1 MDLQHLKEHY
11 GELISFMEDKGY
23 SKRYIQNIRL
33 EVNRILKK
41 AGNCNNW
48 NSYADIYN
56 DYLLLPYSEKHLK
69 QKRTILGVLEQFD
82 VYGIFPGS
90 GRHHALIGRNSYHLL
105 NPEFKELIEFY
116 CDHERKRGKKEP
128 TIYCEA
134 QNAVSFLLSMQERG
148 AECLDRIT
156 EDDVLSFF
164 LSETG
169 IVLRGYTCKAKMAAV
184 LKVGLKWKED
194 VCRKI
199 LNYLPVVRYSRK
211 NIQYL
216 TDEEIRAIRGSLD
229 KDGISLRNRAIIL
242 LLLFTG
248 LRGCDIAGLT
258 LGSIDWETERINIIQ
273 EKTAVPL
280 ELPLSAVVG
289 NAIYDYIAE
298 ERPDTGNICL
308 FLSEN
313 FPYSP
318 VSSGCIAGV
327 VSKAFQTAGIRQN
340 KGDRK
345 GTHIFR
351 HHLAASMLENAV
363 PQPVISQ
370 TLGHTAPESLEPYL
384 GADFVHLKECAL
396 SVEPFPL
403 AKEVLSI

>member
-11 GELISFMEDKGY
+11 GELIFFMEGKGY

-41 AGNCNNW
+41 AGNNNW

-56 DYLLLPYSEKHLK
+56 DYLLLPYSDKHLK

-82 VYGIFPGS
+82 VHGIFPGS
-90 GRHHALIGRNSYHLL
+90 GRPHALIEWDSYHLL
-105 NPEFKELIEFY
+105 NSEFKELIEFY
-116 CDHERKRGKKEP
+116 CCHERERGKKES
-128 TIYCEA
+128 TIYCDA
-134 QNAVSFLLSMQERG
+134 QNAASFLLSMQERG
-148 AECLDRIT
+148 AECLDKIT

-169 IVLRGYTCKAKMAAV
+169 TVLRGYTCKEKMAIV
-184 LKVGLKWKED
+184 LKVGMKWKENI
-194 VCRKI
+194 CRRI
-199 LNYLPVVRYSRK
+199 LSYLPVVRYSRK

-216 TDEEIRAIRGSLD
+216 TTEEITVIRNALD
-229 KDGISLRNRAIIL
+229 KEGISLRNRAIIL

-258 LGSIDWETERINIIQ
+258 LESIDWQTERISIIQ

-280 ELPLSAVVG
+280 ELPLFATVG

-298 ERPDTGNICL
+298 ERPDTGSSFL

-318 VSSGCIAGV
+318 VGSGCIAGI
-327 VSKAFQTAGIRQN
+327 VSKVFQMAGIRQN

-351 HHLAASMLENAV
+351 HYLVKSMLENEVA
-363 PQPVISQ
+363 QPVISQ

-384 GADFVHLKECAL
+384 GADLAHLKECAL
-396 SVEPFPL
+396 SVESFPL
-403 AKEVLSI
+403 SKEVLSI